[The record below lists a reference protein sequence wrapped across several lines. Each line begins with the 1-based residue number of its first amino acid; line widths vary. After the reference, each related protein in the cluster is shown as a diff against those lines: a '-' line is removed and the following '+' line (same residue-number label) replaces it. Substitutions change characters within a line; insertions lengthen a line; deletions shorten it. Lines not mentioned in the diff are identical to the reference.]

1 MAKIEIQDFEVYSQK
16 LNKILDKLDTF
27 CESLENENNKGESDE
42 IEEIISKI
50 KRIKTSVSKEGKA
63 TKEKTVAYLYQH
75 AIRFIKADKINGE
88 FPISNKFFS
97 NMIAIS
103 KNKKTIHHSHATG
116 KIIGFAY
123 DFCYQKCKEN
133 YYTIPV
139 FAHNQFRFD
148 FFLFLK
154 GIRPSVWETS
164 DISISGKNPTNIN
177 FAIKRNQ
184 VKFIETIKYF
194 QQSLGNL
201 VDSMTD
207 GEKQNVRK
215 TCRNFIANKLN
226 KMKSGF

>member
-1 MAKIEIQDFEVYSQK
+1 
-16 LNKILDKLDTF
+16 
-27 CESLENENNKGESDE
+27 
-42 IEEIISKI
+42 
-50 KRIKTSVSKEGKA
+50 
-63 TKEKTVAYLYQH
+63 
-75 AIRFIKADKINGE
+75 
-88 FPISNKFFS
+88 
-97 NMIAIS
+97 MIAIS
-103 KNKKTIHHSHATG
+103 KNKKTIHHSHVTG

-123 DFCYQKCKEN
+123 DFCNQKCKEN

-154 GIRPSVWETS
+154 GIRPSVQETS
-164 DISISGKNPTNIN
+164 DISISGENPTNIN

-207 GEKQNVRK
+207 EEKQNDGK
-215 TCRNFIANKLN
+215 TCRNFIANKL
-226 KMKSGF
+226 MFFAE